1 MPGDL
6 TAVSQGSQG
15 HAQRDH
21 ETTSNTAQEATKPI
35 NTCRPRSDR
44 QNRYRS
50 KGMNRN
56 LINEPMPSK
65 RSAHDTSAHNIPRPP
80 SITNNT
86 GSAPAGINSTRRNDC
101 TSSVGMHASNHNPA
115 IMAVAEVD
123 HGSDTASATA
133 RQSANTT
140 KRFSSKVVAFN
151 GQLLET
157 EQHVSPV
164 R

>member
-6 TAVSQGSQG
+6 TAVSQGNPDHS
-15 HAQRDH
+15 QRDH
-21 ETTSNTAQEATKPI
+21 DTISNTTHEPTKPSS
-35 NTCRPRSDR
+35 TCSPRSDR
-44 QNRYRS
+44 QNLYRS

-56 LINEPMPSK
+56 LINEPIPSK
-65 RSAHDTSAHNIPRPP
+65 RSAHDTSAHSIPRPP
-80 SITNNT
+80 SVTNNT
-86 GSAPAGINSTRRNDC
+86 GSAAAGINSMRRNDC

-123 HGSDTASATA
+123 HGSDAASATA

-151 GQLLET
+151 GQLLD
-157 EQHVSPV
+157 
-164 R
+164 